1 MEKIIMG
8 YPGVGKSSM
17 NDPHFIDLE
26 SSCFN
31 LSNNKGKVQDWAEV
45 YVNTAIHLA
54 KNHYVFTSTHK
65 EVQEELMARVPNSDL
80 IIIYPSDLIVQDWD
94 NKLRKRFAFGPSDER
109 DKNYAAYRYI
119 TKNYDQTIKDI
130 KATSNIYPHIEL
142 YTVNYRIED
151 LLSTNFM
158 ESCWYD
164 EEIGKNYDSIFDLFD
179 IKLPEPYEW
188 VNKIISI
195 SECNSNNKNI
205 VPGIYASRSIYN
217 KDIKTYS
224 TKLYYKID
232 SITAMAL
239 ADNNVYKQ

>member
-1 MEKIIMG
+1 
-8 YPGVGKSSM
+8 
-17 NDPHFIDLE
+17 
-26 SSCFN
+26 
-31 LSNNKGKVQDWAEV
+31 
-45 YVNTAIHLA
+45 
-54 KNHYVFTSTHK
+54 
-65 EVQEELMARVPNSDL
+65 
-80 IIIYPSDLIVQDWD
+80 
-94 NKLRKRFAFGPSDER
+94 
-109 DKNYAAYRYI
+109 
-119 TKNYDQTIKDI
+119 
-130 KATSNIYPHIEL
+130 
-142 YTVNYRIED
+142 
-151 LLSTNFM
+151 M
-158 ESCWYD
+158 ESCWHD

-195 SECNSNNKNI
+195 SECSSNNKNI

>member
-45 YVNTAIHLA
+45 YANTAIHLA
-54 KNHYVFTSTHK
+54 KDHYVFTSTHK
-65 EVQEELMARVPNSDL
+65 EVQKELEARVPNSDL
-80 IIIYPSDLIVQDWD
+80 MIIYPCNLIFKDWI
-94 NKLRKRFAFGPSDER
+94 NRLRKRFAFGVSDER
-109 DKNYAAYRYI
+109 DKNYAAYEYI
-119 TKNYDQTIKDI
+119 SKNYDQTIKDI
-130 KATSNIYPHIEL
+130 EATSNIYPHIEL
-142 YTVNYRIED
+142 CTANYRIED

-158 ESCWYD
+158 ESCWYN
-164 EEIGKNYDSIFDLFD
+164 EETGNTYDSIFDLFD
-179 IKLPEPYEW
+179 IKLPKSHEW
-188 VNKIISI
+188 VNKVITI
-195 SECNSNNKNI
+195 SECNSNNKNTI
-205 VPGIYASRSIYN
+205 PGIYASRSVYN

-224 TKLYYKID
+224 TLTFYKID
-232 SITAMAL
+232 SITATAL